1 MVRRA
6 LVLLA
11 AVALPALAIPPAL
24 GADARWC
31 LGFAGL
37 GQIRAGMTV
46 DQVLPLAD
54 FSGLERRQ
62 KADSCWYLRYEGG
75 GTDFW
80 LMIVDNKVARVELRD
95 KSTLRTISGAH
106 LGMAESALKSL
117 YGARLDSQPHK
128 YDPDGRVYV
137 LRSTSDDNGLRFE
150 TSKGKVTAI
159 QAGPWEHL
167 NLVEGCS

>member
-6 LVLLA
+6 LLA
-11 AVALPALAIPPAL
+11 IAVAALPAA

-31 LGFAGL
+31 LGFEGL

-46 DQVLPLAD
+46 EQVLPLAD
-54 FSGLERRQ
+54 FSGLERREQ
-62 KADSCWYLRYEGG
+62 AQGCWYLRYEGA

-80 LMIVDNKVARVELRD
+80 LMIVDNAVARVELRD
-95 KSTLRTISGAH
+95 KSTLRTFSGARI
-106 LGMAESALKSL
+106 GMTETALKAL
-117 YGARLDSQPHK
+117 YGARLESQPHK
-128 YDPDGRVYV
+128 YDPEGRVYV
-137 LRSTSDDNGLRFE
+137 MRSRSGEDGLRFE